1 MDATARTWIVVA
13 GDPGVSGL
21 IAAARGLGA
30 DVVALVAG
38 RRDVADAVAAAGVD
52 RVLWLGEPGEGIPV
66 EAYAPDVARTVA
78 EAAPRVVLGS
88 SEGAG
93 RVLLGAIAAL
103 LQAPVLSGVIG
114 LEGDGDQVAVTRAV
128 FGGIAE
134 RKDLVGSPAL
144 IALPGG
150 DTVAAD
156 GPAAPVQEVG
166 ATPLTSGRLT
176 GLRRKEKAPVNL
188 AAARTVVAVGRGLK
202 AQADLAL
209 ITDLA
214 AAIEGELACSRPLAE
229 GVDWIAKERNI
240 GISGQQI
247 APDLYVAI
255 GISGQL
261 QHMVGVRDA
270 GVIVAVN
277 SDKNALIFKQC
288 DYGIVG
294 DLYTVVPAL
303 TAALAQT

>member
-1 MDATARTWIVVA
+1 MEVV
-13 GDPGVSGL
+13 D
-21 IAAARGLGA
+21 
-30 DVVALVAG
+30 
-38 RRDVADAVAAAGVD
+38 
-52 RVLWLGEPGEGIPV
+52 
-66 EAYAPDVARTVA
+66 
-78 EAAPRVVLGS
+78 
-88 SEGAG
+88 
-93 RVLLGAIAAL
+93 
-103 LQAPVLSGVIG
+103 
-114 LEGDGDQVAVTRAV
+114 
-128 FGGIAE
+128 
-134 RKDLVGSPAL
+134 GSP
-144 IALPGG
+144 
-150 DTVAAD
+150 
-156 GPAAPVQEVG
+156 
-166 ATPLTSGRLT
+166 LTTGRIT

-188 AAARTVVAVGRGLK
+188 SAARTVVAVGRGLK

-214 AAIEGELACSRPLAE
+214 TAVGGELACSRPLAE

-303 TAALAQT
+303 TAALAQP